1 MQGYDANALYAYC
14 VAQPQPVDHPVCSEY
29 KDMVLTD
36 LTMGRTSGWS
46 VGVHLW
52 LEYVKCSDGL
62 KVQNIHNG
70 KELRLSRHG
79 VRVDGYCAS
88 TQTVYGF
95 FGCYW
100 HGHSCLP
107 DIGSDLQQEML
118 TQTRLCFQYTLEL
131 GYDLEVMWEL
141 LARDIEKFY
150 GEDLHRQ

>member
-1 MQGYDANALYAYC
+1 
-14 VAQPQPVDHPVCSEY
+14 
-29 KDMVLTD
+29 MVLTD

-62 KVQNIHNG
+62 NVQHIHNG
-70 KELRLSRHG
+70 KELRLGRHG

-88 TQTVYGF
+88 TQTVYEF

-107 DIGSDLQQEML
+107 DIGSNLQQEML